1 MKIIKKIDN
10 DKNKI
15 LIYKIKNKKYVDKI
29 FNNKNLEY
37 LKREVLGYKFFKKNN
52 YFNIPK
58 FYSFRIKDKSNKIT
72 IQFIDG
78 KKVKITDL
86 NKIYKR
92 KIFVKKKIMIEKYI
106 LDLIKIYKIQI
117 NNPLIKKL
125 IQNNSLIKRKVFVTM
140 THGDFVHYNC
150 LMRNKI
156 YYVFDFEKYRER
168 IVVFDCLNWFV
179 HPLLLKYFK
188 FFTPQNK
195 NLIIKILNN
204 ISLKFFNF
212 IIIKFIQKFFY
223 NYKIDKNFFNLYYL
237 LFLIEKI
244 LIIQKDI
251 SYVSDKK
258 EKINAYKQIKILKF
272 IYQNLQN
279 N

>member
-1 MKIIKKIDN
+1 MKIIKKIIN
-10 DKNKI
+10 DKNII
-15 LIYKIKNKKYVDKI
+15 LIYRIKNKIYVDKI

-37 LKREVLGYKFFKKNN
+37 LKKEVLGYKFFKKNS

-58 FYSFRIKDKSNKIT
+58 LYSSRVNDKSGKIT

-92 KIFVKKKIMIEKYI
+92 KVFVKKKIIIEKYI
-106 LDLIKIYKIQI
+106 LDLIKTYKIKI

-125 IQNNSLIKRKVFVTM
+125 IQNNSLSKRKIFVAM

-156 YYVFDFEKYRER
+156 YYVLDFEKYRQR

-179 HPLLLKYFK
+179 HPLLLK
-188 FFTPQNK
+188 FFWFFSPKNK
-195 NLIIKILNN
+195 NLVIKILNN

-212 IIIKFIQKFFY
+212 IIKKFTRNFFY
-223 NYKIDKNFFNLYYL
+223 NYKIDINNFNLYYL

-244 LIIQKDI
+244 LIIHRDI
-251 SYVSDKK
+251 SYVHDKK
-258 EKINAYKQIKILKF
+258 EKKIAYKQIKILKY
-272 IYQNLQN
+272 IYQNLQK
-279 N
+279 